1 MGIDTLV
8 DQLKTIPDWRRGRAV
23 QHPLWLMLL
32 MTLLGVMSGYSS
44 LRGLAD
50 FMERHQQEVAAYFG
64 LNKAKL
70 ASYSTLR
77 KLTQSVDG
85 TAVAAIFQAWAK
97 ASTPVAVGQAV
108 AIDGKALGST
118 VQECYGTGQDFVMV
132 VSACVQSWAGVIGQL
147 SFHNGKSSE
156 IGAVR
161 ALLQQLDLKGM
172 WVTLD
177 ALHCQ
182 KNGGTNRGE

>member
-8 DQLKTIPDWRRGRAV
+8 EQLKTIPDWRRGRAV

-32 MTLLGVMSGYSS
+32 LTLLGVMSGYSS
-44 LRGLAD
+44 LRGLAA
-50 FMERHQQEVAAYFG
+50 FMQRHQQEVADDFG

-70 ASYSTLR
+70 PCYSTLR
-77 KLTQSVDG
+77 EMTQSVEG

-97 ASTPVAVGQAV
+97 ASTPVEAGPAV
-108 AIDGKALGST
+108 ALDGKALGRT
-118 VQECYGTGQDFVMV
+118 VQDCYGTQQDFVMV
-132 VSACVQSWAGVIGQL
+132 VSACVPSWAGVIGQL
-147 SFHNGKSSE
+147 RFHKGKSSE
-156 IGAVR
+156 LGAVR
-161 ALLQQLDLKGM
+161 ALLQQLDLKGV

-182 KNGGTNRGE
+182 KKR

>member
-1 MGIDTLV
+1 MGIDAV
-8 DQLKTIPDWRRGRAV
+8 VEPLKTIPDGRRGRAV
-23 QHPLWLMLL
+23 QPPLWVMLL

-50 FMERHQQEVAAYFG
+50 LMQRRQQEVADDFG
-64 LNKAKL
+64 LNQAKL
-70 ASYSTLR
+70 PCYSTLR
-77 KLTQSVDG
+77 EMTQSVDG
-85 TAVAAIFQAWAK
+85 TAVAAVFQAWAK
-97 ASTPVAVGQAV
+97 TTTPVEAGQAV
-108 AIDGKALGST
+108 AMDGKALGRT
-118 VQECYGTGQDFVMV
+118 VQDFVMV
-132 VSACVQSWAGVIGQL
+132 VSACVQSWAGVIGPL

-161 ALLQQLDLKGM
+161 ALLQQLDLKGV

-182 KNGGTNRGE
+182 KNGGTNCGE